1 MAVSNFSWHSSAK
14 SDVGNIRSLNE
25 DSYIERPDIQLW
37 AVADGMGGHHGGEIA
52 SQMIIESLNNI
63 GGEYNSLSEFVDS
76 VEDALISTNTSL
88 RQLSQEQY
96 SSRTIGS
103 TVACLLAYNGYIAY
117 IWAGDSRVYRIR
129 NNELIQ
135 LTSDHSEVQR
145 LVDEGLLDPSMAES
159 HPSANVVTK
168 AIGGQDDMT
177 LQVGLDEIRTDDI
190 YLVCSDGLYRDI
202 PNAELQSFFGSNDTD
217 ASCESLIN
225 TALSR
230 TGADN
235 LTAIVAQATMV

>member
-1 MAVSNFSWHSSAK
+1 MTVSTYAWQSSAK

-52 SQMIIESLNNI
+52 SQLIVDSLKKV
-63 GGEYNSLSEFVDS
+63 GGSSNSLSEYVDE
-76 VEDALISTNTSL
+76 VEDSLISANIAL
-88 RQLSQEQY
+88 RKLSQEQY
-96 SSRTIGS
+96 ASRTIGS

-117 IWAGDSRVYRIR
+117 LWAGDSRIYRMR
-129 NNELIQ
+129 NGELTQ
-135 LTSDHSEVQR
+135 LTNDHSEVQR
-145 LVDEGLLDPSMAES
+145 LVDEGLLDPALAES
-159 HPSANVVTK
+159 HPAANVVTK

-177 LQVGLDEIRTDDI
+177 LQVGLDEIEENDI
-190 YLVCSDGLYRDI
+190 YLLCSDGLYRDI
-202 PNAELQSFFGSNDTD
+202 SNVELKDFFDENDVNE
-217 ASCESLIN
+217 SCENLIS

-235 LTAIVAQATMV
+235 LTAIVARATA